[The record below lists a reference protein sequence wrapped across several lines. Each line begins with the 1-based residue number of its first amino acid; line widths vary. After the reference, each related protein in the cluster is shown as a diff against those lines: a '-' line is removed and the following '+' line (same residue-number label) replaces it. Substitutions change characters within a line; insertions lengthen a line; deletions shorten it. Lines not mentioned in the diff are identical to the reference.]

1 MIWLLG
7 IYLAILLG
15 VWALARSAALRDRR
29 DDDLG
34 L

>member
-7 IYLAILLG
+7 GAYLAILLG

-29 DDDLG
+29 DDP
-34 L
+34 